1 MRSHFH
7 LIFILQYS
15 HVVICHAIGTSTSE
29 KRITKTSCESILAK
43 VSKNTDVPYE
53 CEQYPSVK
61 EILRKRDSNRTD
73 HAIAFEGMSPQD
85 AHDAMAAREKG
96 HLSPIQIKRRMTNT
110 SHTRIW

>member
-1 MRSHFH
+1 M
-7 LIFILQYS
+7 
-15 HVVICHAIGTSTSE
+15 TDTE
-29 KRITKTSCESILAK
+29 KRITKNFCESILET

-53 CEQYPSVK
+53 CKQFSSVN